1 MTHTDRQKYMAEL
14 NKLLTFMFKEDRAEI
29 IQHYNELLDN
39 AEDESALLEEFGSPT
54 KLAVSISRSYNRDE
68 RKLAVTAD
76 SKEDAPEKPAAE
88 AKAPE
93 KPQAPEAPKAPQ
105 KPSEPEVYTGTYAD
119 IVEEFRRQRALEEGV
134 EYKPIFF
141 DESEPTPVEE
151 PAPVEE
157 PTPAEEPAPAEESA
171 PTEELE
177 SVEESAPVEEPVPTE
192 EPAPTEELES
202 VEESAPV
209 EEPAPAEEPAPTE
222 EPAPA
227 EEPNDGTFEE
237 YGLSDAEE
245 AAEERRTQRKTNV
258 PLLILYL
265 IIAIPLGIVGVAL
278 VIAIGAVV
286 IAAAA
291 AAAFCGVK
299 LFVFAFSGLTV
310 FADIF
315 ITAGA
320 ALVCCAVALLLLWFG
335 VWGIASGV
343 SGVIVGLKALG
354 RKLCVKEVA
363 VDE

>member
-1 MTHTDRQKYMAEL
+1 MAEL

-157 PTPAEEPAPAEESA
+157 PTPVEEPAPAEESA
-171 PTEELE
+171 PAEELE
-177 SVEESAPVEEPVPTE
+177 
-192 EPAPTEELES
+192 
-202 VEESAPV
+202 PV

-227 EEPNDGTFEE
+227 EEPVDGTFEE

>member
-1 MTHTDRQKYMAEL
+1 MAEL

-54 KLAVSISRSYNRDE
+54 KLAVSISRSYNGDE

-157 PTPAEEPAPAEESA
+157 PTP
-171 PTEELE
+171 
-177 SVEESAPVEEPVPTE
+177 VV
-192 EPAPTEELES
+192 
-202 VEESAPV
+202 
-209 EEPAPAEEPAPTE
+209 

>member
-1 MTHTDRQKYMAEL
+1 MAEL

-157 PTPAEEPAPAEESA
+157 PTPVEEPAPAEESA
-171 PTEELE
+171 PAEELE
-177 SVEESAPVEEPVPTE
+177 
-192 EPAPTEELES
+192 
-202 VEESAPV
+202 PV
-209 EEPAPAEEPAPTE
+209 EEPAPAEEPV
-222 EPAPA
+222 
-227 EEPNDGTFEE
+227 DGTFEE

>member
-1 MTHTDRQKYMAEL
+1 MAEL

-76 SKEDAPEKPAAE
+76 SKEDAPEKP
-88 AKAPE
+88 
-93 KPQAPEAPKAPQ
+93 QAPEAPKAPQ

-151 PAPVEE
+151 PAP
-157 PTPAEEPAPAEESA
+157 AEESA
-171 PTEELE
+171 P
-177 SVEESAPVEEPVPTE
+177 A
-192 EPAPTEELES
+192 EELES

-209 EEPAPAEEPAPTE
+209 EEPAPAEESVPTEELEPVEESAPVEEPVPTE

>member
-1 MTHTDRQKYMAEL
+1 MAEL

-157 PTPAEEPAPAEESA
+157 PTPVVEPAPAEESV

-177 SVEESAPVEEPVPTE
+177 SVEESAPVEEPVP
-192 EPAPTEELES
+192 P
-202 VEESAPV
+202 
-209 EEPAPAEEPAPTE
+209 EEPAPTE

-227 EEPNDGTFEE
+227 EEPVDGTFEE

>member
-1 MTHTDRQKYMAEL
+1 MAEL

-157 PTPAEEPAPAEESA
+157 PTP
-171 PTEELE
+171 
-177 SVEESAPVEEPVPTE
+177 
-192 EPAPTEELES
+192 
-202 VEESAPV
+202 V
-209 EEPAPAEEPAPTE
+209 EEPALAE
-222 EPAPA
+222 
-227 EEPNDGTFEE
+227 
-237 YGLSDAEE
+237 
-245 AAEERRTQRKTNV
+245 
-258 PLLILYL
+258 
-265 IIAIPLGIVGVAL
+265 
-278 VIAIGAVV
+278 
-286 IAAAA
+286 
-291 AAAFCGVK
+291 
-299 LFVFAFSGLTV
+299 
-310 FADIF
+310 
-315 ITAGA
+315 
-320 ALVCCAVALLLLWFG
+320 
-335 VWGIASGV
+335 
-343 SGVIVGLKALG
+343 
-354 RKLCVKEVA
+354 
-363 VDE
+363 

>member
-1 MTHTDRQKYMAEL
+1 MAEL

-157 PTPAEEPAPAEESA
+157 PTP
-171 PTEELE
+171 
-177 SVEESAPVEEPVPTE
+177 V
-192 EPAPTEELES
+192 
-202 VEESAPV
+202 
-209 EEPAPAEEPAPTE
+209 EEPAPTE

-227 EEPNDGTFEE
+227 EEPVDGTFEE

>member
-1 MTHTDRQKYMAEL
+1 MAEL

-39 AEDESALLEEFGSPT
+39 AEDEAALLEEFGSPT

-93 KPQAPEAPKAPQ
+93 KPAAEAPKAPQ

-157 PTPAEEPAPAEESA
+157 PTPVEEPAPAEESA

-177 SVEESAPVEEPVPTE
+177 SVEESAPVEEPAPAEESVSTE
-192 EPAPTEELES
+192 ALES

-209 EEPAPAEEPAPTE
+209 EEPVPAEEPAPTE

-227 EEPNDGTFEE
+227 EESVDGTFEE

>member
-1 MTHTDRQKYMAEL
+1 MAEL

-151 PAPVEE
+151 PAP
-157 PTPAEEPAPAEESA
+157 AEESA

-177 SVEESAPVEEPVPTE
+177 PVEESAPVEEPVPTE
-192 EPAPTEELES
+192 EPAP
-202 VEESAPV
+202 
-209 EEPAPAEEPAPTE
+209 AED
-222 EPAPA
+222 PAPA

-265 IIAIPLGIVGVAL
+265 IIAIPLGIIGVAL

>member
-1 MTHTDRQKYMAEL
+1 MAEL

-157 PTPAEEPAPAEESA
+157 PTPVEEPAPAEESA

-177 SVEESAPVEEPVPTE
+177 P
-192 EPAPTEELES
+192 

-209 EEPAPAEEPAPTE
+209 EEPAPTEEPALTE

-227 EEPNDGTFEE
+227 EEPVDGTFEE

>member
-1 MTHTDRQKYMAEL
+1 MAEL

-157 PTPAEEPAPAEESA
+157 PTPVEEPAPAEESA

-177 SVEESAPVEEPVPTE
+177 PVEESAPVEEPVPTE
-192 EPAPTEELES
+192 EPAPTEES
-202 VEESAPV
+202 
-209 EEPAPAEEPAPTE
+209 APTE

>member
-1 MTHTDRQKYMAEL
+1 MAEL

-39 AEDESALLEEFGSPT
+39 AEDEAALLEEFGSPT

-141 DESEPTPVEE
+141 DESEPTPAEE

-157 PTPAEEPAPAEESA
+157 PTPVEEPAPAEESA

-177 SVEESAPVEEPVPTE
+177 SVEESAPVEEPVPAE
-192 EPAPTEELES
+192 EPAPTEE
-202 VEESAPV
+202 PV
-209 EEPAPAEEPAPTE
+209 PAE

>member
-93 KPQAPEAPKAPQ
+93 KPQAPEAPKPPQ

-157 PTPAEEPAPAEESA
+157 ATPVEEPAPVEEPTPAEEPAPAEES
-171 PTEELE
+171 
-177 SVEESAPVEEPVPTE
+177 V
-192 EPAPTEELES
+192 PTEELES

-209 EEPAPAEEPAPTE
+209 EEPAPTE

-227 EEPNDGTFEE
+227 EEPVDGTFEE

-265 IIAIPLGIVGVAL
+265 IIAIPLGIVGVVL

>member
-1 MTHTDRQKYMAEL
+1 MAEL

-157 PTPAEEPAPAEESA
+157 PTPVEEPAPAEESV

-177 SVEESAPVEEPVPTE
+177 SVEESAPVEEPV
-192 EPAPTEELES
+192 
-202 VEESAPV
+202 
-209 EEPAPAEEPAPTE
+209 PTE

>member
-39 AEDESALLEEFGSPT
+39 AEDEAALLEEFGSPT

-93 KPQAPEAPKAPQ
+93 KPAAEAPKAPQ

-157 PTPAEEPAPAEESA
+157 PTPVEEPAPAEESA

-177 SVEESAPVEEPVPTE
+177 SVEESAPVEEPVP
-192 EPAPTEELES
+192 
-202 VEESAPV
+202 
-209 EEPAPAEEPAPTE
+209 AEEPAPTE

-227 EEPNDGTFEE
+227 EESVDGTFEE